1 MAISKSELLRRTKE
15 IIVSEGYAIPL
26 YMGHI
31 LQTTPWYGL
40 NPDHETLMRDVLT
53 LIKSESEAQRG
64 TLEEIYQG
72 ILQRNQE
79 SF

>member
-1 MAISKSELLRRTKE
+1 MSISKSELLRRTKE

-40 NPDHETLMRDVLT
+40 KPDHETLMRDVLA
-53 LIKSESEAQRG
+53 LIKSESEMQRG
-64 TLEEIYQG
+64 ALEEMYQS